1 MNDSKTPTPPAQS
14 LGPDLILHPVRM
26 RLIMALGAGAPMS
39 PAQLLERMP
48 DVPPATLYRHLNALR
63 QGGII
68 SVVDEPRPRA
78 PGERRTR
85 GAVER
90 RFTIRPGAAS
100 LGPADLVDATSDDH
114 VRWFASF
121 VASLLGAFGRYAA
134 SGTPDLVRDGVG
146 YRQNVIHLSDAE
158 LASMAAALNAAL
170 MPFVANEPAEGRTA
184 RLFATILMPADPGST
199 GATAGSTE

>member
-1 MNDSKTPTPPAQS
+1 MNENKGTARTSRVH
-14 LGPDLILHPVRM
+14 GPDLILHPIRM
-26 RLIMALGAGAPMS
+26 RLIVALGAGTPMS
-39 PAQLLERMP
+39 AAELLERVP

-68 SVVDEPRPRA
+68 AVVDEPRGRSA
-78 PGERRTR
+78 GEPRTR

-100 LGPADLVDATSDDH
+100 LGPADLAEATPEDH
-114 VRWFASF
+114 VRWFAAF
-121 VASLLGAFGRYAA
+121 VAGLLGAFGRYAA

-146 YRQNVIHLSDAE
+146 YRENVIQLSDGE
-158 LASMAAALNAAL
+158 LERMAAALNAAL

-184 RLFATILMPADPGST
+184 RLFATVLMPADPGST
-199 GATAGSTE
+199 GPATGSTE